1 MIRALLA
8 VTGVA
13 AMMLA
18 SVGCHSPAR
27 TLDTVARKQ
36 ASLPKSW
43 VYVSG
48 NSRKVSAL
56 PKGLQDRLADLRT
69 DIVREQQGQYF
80 AFYGKYTPET
90 QSRIDAMNRACT
102 EAYLVSDTAIAS
114 NLSPDVKSVSETEAD
129 LWWSDQEI
137 YDIQARELQDD
148 WRSIWL
154 LDSPSILSRYPIV
167 DTAAP

>member
-1 MIRALLA
+1 MIHAWIVLTA
-8 VTGVA
+8 AA

-18 SVGCHSPAR
+18 SFGCHAPVR
-27 TLDTVARKQ
+27 TTDTLASKR

-43 VYVSG
+43 VYMPRGS
-48 NSRKVSAL
+48 SRVSAL
-56 PKGLQDRLADLRT
+56 PKGLQNHLADLRT
-69 DIVREQQGQYF
+69 DLVREQQGQYF

-102 EAYLVSDTAIAS
+102 EAYFVSDIAMAS
-114 NLSPDVKSVSETEAD
+114 DLTPELKSVSETEAD
-129 LWWSDQEI
+129 LWWSNQVI

-154 LDSPSILSRYPIV
+154 LDSPSTLSRYPIV
-167 DTAAP
+167 DTSLP